1 MNTLL
6 ELLVTP
12 MTYQFMQRA
21 LIAALMVGAISG
33 IVGTYVVIRGMS
45 FFGDALAHS
54 ILPGVAVA
62 YIAQGGAGPGLFIG
76 GLIAGIGTALGIG
89 WLTRGEKVREDT
101 AISIVFAAMFALGI
115 AIISS
120 DSRAYGSDLLDILF
134 GHILG
139 IRESDLWIMAICGLI
154 VLGVIFALYKELMIV
169 SFDQSLARA
178 LKLPSETLR
187 LLLLVLVAITII
199 ASLQIVGIALMLAM
213 LTIPA
218 ATAQLFTHRLHH
230 MMLAAAIIGMIGSV
244 IGLYLSY
251 YANLPTGPSIVLTL
265 TTGFIA
271 AYIIHRLRGVKN

>member
-1 MNTLL
+1 MDNLL

-12 MTYQFMQRA
+12 MSYQFMQRA

-33 IVGTYVVIRGMS
+33 VVGTYVVIRGMS

-54 ILPGVAVA
+54 ILPGVAIA
-62 YIAQGGAGPGLFIG
+62 YITQGGAGPGLFIG
-76 GLIAGIGTALGIG
+76 GLIAGVGTALGIG
-89 WLTRGEKVREDT
+89 WLTRGESVREDT

-120 DSRAYGSDLLDILF
+120 DPRAYGSDLLDILF

-139 IRESDLWIMAICGLI
+139 IRESDLWIMAFCGIVVLI
-154 VLGVIFALYKELMIV
+154 LILALYKELMII

-187 LLLLVLVAITII
+187 MLLLVLIAITII

-218 ATAQLFTHRLHH
+218 ATAQLFTNRLHH
-230 MMLAAAIIGMIGSV
+230 MMLAAAFIGMIGSV
-244 IGLYLSY
+244 VGLYLSY
-251 YANLPTGPSIVLTL
+251 YADLPTGPSIVLTL
-265 TTGFIA
+265 TAGFI
-271 AYIIHRLRGVKN
+271 IVFLIHRLRSVKN

>member
-1 MNTLL
+1 MDNLI
-6 ELLVTP
+6 EIFVTP

-62 YIAQGGAGPGLFIG
+62 YITQGGAGPGLFIG
-76 GLIAGIGTALGIG
+76 GLVAGIGTALGIG

-120 DSRAYGSDLLDILF
+120 DPRAYGSDLLDILF

-154 VLGVIFALYKELMIV
+154 VLVVILALYKELMII

-187 LLLLVLVAITII
+187 MLLLVLVAITII

-218 ATAQLFTHRLHH
+218 ATAQLFARRLHH
-230 MMLAAAIIGMIGSV
+230 MMLAAAIIGMVGSV
-244 IGLYLSY
+244 VGLYISY
-251 YANLPTGPSIVLTL
+251 HANLPTGPSIVLTL
-265 TTGFIA
+265 TGGFIA
-271 AYIIHRLRGVKN
+271 AYFIHRLRGMRV